1 MQKIL
6 CITIIF
12 ILTAC
17 GKPDFIPVEIVWKD
31 NVYQVITRWMWILH
45 NDILITWAHVV
56 RNQQLQYFVWEQKY
70 ILQNID
76 YIKDRAFLSK
86 TNDWFD
92 TKKLYSFGVK
102 WGLWDSVFAQVT
114 RNNIIV
120 TLTGKIIDASGS
132 VLWYDGQWRITPIQW
147 IILTD
152 IQFISGD
159 SGAPIFNVSW
169 ELIDLV
175 HVQ

>member
-6 CITIIF
+6 IIA
-12 ILTAC
+12 ILLILPAC
-17 GKPDFIPVEIVWKD
+17 TQSGFVPVEIGWRD
-31 NVYQVITRWMWILH
+31 TTNNLVIRWMWVLH
-45 NDILITWAHVV
+45 NDILITGAHVV
-56 RNQQLQYFVWEQKY
+56 RNQQLKYFVWDQQY

-76 YIKDRAFLSK
+76 YVKDRAFLSK
-86 TNDWFD
+86 HNKSLD
-92 TKKLYSFGVK
+92 TKKLYTFGVK
-102 WGLWDSVFAQVT
+102 WGYWDPVFAQVT
-114 RNNIIV
+114 RNNVIV
-120 TLTGKIIDASGS
+120 TLTGKIIDVSGS

-159 SGAPIFNVSW
+159 SGAPIFNLSW

>member
-17 GKPDFIPVEIVWKD
+17 GKPDFIPVEIVGKD
-31 NVYQVITRWMWILH
+31 NVYQVITRGMGILH
-45 NDILITWAHVV
+45 NDILITGAHVV
-56 RNQQLQYFVWEQKY
+56 RNQQLQYFVGEQKY

-86 TNDWFD
+86 TNDGFD

-102 WGLWDSVFAQVT
+102 GGLGDSVFAQVT

-132 VLWYDGQWRITPIQW
+132 VLGYDGQGRITPIQG

-159 SGAPIFNVSW
+159 SGAPIFNVSG